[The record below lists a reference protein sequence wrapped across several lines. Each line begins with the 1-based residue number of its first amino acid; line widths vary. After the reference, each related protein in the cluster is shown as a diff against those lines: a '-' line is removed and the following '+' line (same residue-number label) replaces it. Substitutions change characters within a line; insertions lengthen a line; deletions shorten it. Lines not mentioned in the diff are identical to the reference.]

1 MHPHVLKKILSES
14 LEEAFSKE
22 AVCFL
27 FCCVCLVFSPIESES
42 MESHMILGNKIWAL
56 SSEKPE

>member
-1 MHPHVLKKILSES
+1 MLTIKRAAMVVPENIHEEKTDAAPRVLKKILSES

-27 FCCVCLVFSPIESES
+27 FCCGLFGFFPQ
-42 MESHMILGNKIWAL
+42 
-56 SSEKPE
+56 